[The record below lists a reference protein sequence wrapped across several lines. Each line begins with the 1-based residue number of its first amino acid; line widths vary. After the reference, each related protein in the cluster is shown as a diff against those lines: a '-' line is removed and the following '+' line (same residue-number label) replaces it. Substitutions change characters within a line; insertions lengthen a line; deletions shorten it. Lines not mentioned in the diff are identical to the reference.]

1 MEVQTMA
8 FTVRP
13 ATQADIPDLARLI
26 VELYQA
32 EMPGALT
39 GPVEKR
45 IELLRFTLEANGDKA
60 VHHRYVLCNERGMV
74 IGTGMIECPGNGR
87 FERAPS
93 GTVATAFRTLGVF
106 PALRL
111 FGVVARTLFGVYRH
125 TDPQS
130 ALIHTVVVTRSER
143 SNGAGAVLM
152 HALESAIREFGY
164 TRARLQVLAWNTG
177 AQRFYERLGYTAIWR
192 LSGWRVLLSWP
203 SVVMEKALED
213 CQGGEH
219 VSTMPASSG

>member
-1 MEVQTMA
+1 MA

-32 EMPGALT
+32 EMPGVLT
-39 GPVEKR
+39 GPVEKQ

-74 IGTGMIECPGNGR
+74 IGTGMIEFPGNGR
-87 FERAPS
+87 FERAPN

-111 FGVVARTLFGVYRH
+111 FSAVARTLFGVYRH
-125 TDPQS
+125 TDPHS
-130 ALIHTVVVTRSER
+130 ALIHTVVVTGSER
-143 SNGAGAVLM
+143 SRGAGAILM
-152 HALESAIREFGY
+152 HDLECTIREHGY
-164 TRARLQVLAWNTG
+164 ARARLQVLAWNTR
-177 AQRFYERLGYTAIWR
+177 AQRFYQRLGYTAIWR
-192 LSGWRVLLSWP
+192 LSGWRALLSWP
-203 SVVMEKALED
+203 SVVMEKALENR
-213 CQGGEH
+213 QGSEH
-219 VSTMPASSG
+219 ISTIPASSG